1 MELLVVVPLLLGEKS
16 PSPGEGDEIGC
27 DENPENPGVAGAG
40 DVVDVE
46 PNKDPPVLVLPS
58 AEVC

>member
-1 MELLVVVPLLLGEKS
+1 MPLLLGEKS

-46 PNKDPPVLVLPS
+46 PNKDPPVL